1 MGITIGTQLGSHYLT
16 GLIGRG
22 GMGEVYRAKD
32 TKLKREVAIKVLP
45 DAFSRDPDRVSRFQ
59 REAEVLASL
68 NHPNIG
74 AIYALEEAGGV
85 RFLVLELVDGET
97 WGERI
102 VRGPIPI
109 DESLA
114 IAKQIADAL
123 EAAHERDIVH
133 RDLKPANV
141 KITPDGRLKVL
152 DFGLARGPTSPTL
165 NDAEATADHAMTA
178 TGQILG
184 TAAYMSPEQVRGERV
199 DSQSDQFS
207 LGIIL
212 FEMLTGRSPFS
223 GSSAV
228 EILAAILRD
237 RPPAAGEINPD
248 VPSPVQW
255 IIDRCLSKRPKDR

>member
-1 MGITIGTQLGSHYLT
+1 M
-16 GLIGRG
+16 
-22 GMGEVYRAKD
+22 
-32 TKLKREVAIKVLP
+32 
-45 DAFSRDPDRVSRFQ
+45 
-59 REAEVLASL
+59 
-68 NHPNIG
+68 
-74 AIYALEEAGGV
+74 
-85 RFLVLELVDGET
+85 
-97 WGERI
+97 
-102 VRGPIPI
+102 
-109 DESLA
+109 
-114 IAKQIADAL
+114 
-123 EAAHERDIVH
+123 
-133 RDLKPANV
+133 

-152 DFGLARGPTSPTL
+152 DFGLARAPTTPTFA
-165 NDAEATADHAMTA
+165 DAEATADHAMTA

-255 IIDRCLSKRPKDR
+255 IIDRCLSKRPKDRYASTRDLARDLTMLGDRLARQEAARLHLGVGPRTAQF